1 MLTQFHSLLEFQD
14 RKISFNKGY
23 CQRKHFLI
31 KIDLKDF
38 DIPLDKQSRKY
49 IMEWKLTEVTLMK
62 LLL

>member
-14 RKISFNKGY
+14 GKISFNKGY

-49 IMEWKLTEVTLMK
+49 IRFQWNGNLQK